1 MNALLLALIIPAL
14 PNVDPPY
21 PETSTNIAIAVNMA
35 RLDMVSFALNM
46 SQPASNEVVVAVGR
60 DADNDGDLSF
70 GEAAFIFGCDDGM
83 NYYADLSTGSVR
95 FSCNHKITKNDI
107 IHFTNDL
114 LYEVFGYTLHGTRVW
129 QEVDGYIVE
138 NILAELRGQTVAAF
152 SNSNSELQLYKNE
165 LR

>member
-21 PETSTNIAIAVNMA
+21 PETSTNIAIAVNIA

-83 NYYADLSTGSVR
+83 NYYADLLTGSV
-95 FSCNHKITKNDI
+95 FENAANPHVFKSCEWDGEWNLVKVIKRGLGVVGESVDVTVEAKKLVI
-107 IHFTNDL
+107 L
-114 LYEVFGYTLHGTRVW
+114 LR
-129 QEVDGYIVE
+129 
-138 NILAELRGQTVAAF
+138 
-152 SNSNSELQLYKNE
+152 
-165 LR
+165 

>member
-21 PETSTNIAIAVNMA
+21 PETSTNIAIAVNME

-83 NYYADLSTGSVR
+83 HYYADLSTGSVDGNAANPHV
-95 FSCNHKITKNDI
+95 FKSCEWNGEWNLFKVIKRG
-107 IHFTNDL
+107 L
-114 LYEVFGYTLHGTRVW
+114 GVVGES
-129 QEVDGYIVE
+129 VDVTVE
-138 NILAELRGQTVAAF
+138 AKKLVIFLR
-152 SNSNSELQLYKNE
+152 
-165 LR
+165 

>member
-21 PETSTNIAIAVNMA
+21 PETSTNIAIAVNIA

-83 NYYADLSTGSVR
+83 HYYADLSTGSVDGCAANPHV
-95 FSCNHKITKNDI
+95 FKSCEWNGEWNLVKVIKRG
-107 IHFTNDL
+107 L
-114 LYEVFGYTLHGTRVW
+114 GVVGES
-129 QEVDGYIVE
+129 VDVTVE
-138 NILAELRGQTVAAF
+138 AKKLVIFLR
-152 SNSNSELQLYKNE
+152 
-165 LR
+165 

>member
-46 SQPASNEVVVAVGR
+46 SQPASNEVVVAVGK

-70 GEAAFIFGCDDGM
+70 GEAAFIFGCDDSM
-83 NYYADLSTGSVR
+83 HYYADLSTGSVVESAANPHV
-95 FSCNHKITKNDI
+95 FKSCEWNGEWNLVKVIKRGLGVVGESVDVTVEAKKLVI
-107 IHFTNDL
+107 L
-114 LYEVFGYTLHGTRVW
+114 LR
-129 QEVDGYIVE
+129 
-138 NILAELRGQTVAAF
+138 
-152 SNSNSELQLYKNE
+152 
-165 LR
+165 

>member
-21 PETSTNIAIAVNMA
+21 PETSTNIAIAVNME

-46 SQPASNEVVVAVGR
+46 LQPASNEVVVAVGR

-83 NYYADLSTGSVR
+83 NYYADLSTGSVFENAANPCVFKAYEWNGEWNLVKVIKR
-95 FSCNHKITKNDI
+95 GLGVVGESVDVTVETKKFVI
-107 IHFTNDL
+107 
-114 LYEVFGYTLHGTRVW
+114 R
-129 QEVDGYIVE
+129 
-138 NILAELRGQTVAAF
+138 LR
-152 SNSNSELQLYKNE
+152 
-165 LR
+165 